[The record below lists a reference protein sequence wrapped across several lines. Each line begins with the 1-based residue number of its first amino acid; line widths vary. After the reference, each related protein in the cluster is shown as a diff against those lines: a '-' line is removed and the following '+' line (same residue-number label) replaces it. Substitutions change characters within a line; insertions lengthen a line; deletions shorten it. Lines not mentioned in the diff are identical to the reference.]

1 MCMSRSTP
9 PISTATCRLPLA
21 SESKRPEAR
30 RFRQSRGHILRFASL
45 PPTVMATARSRF
57 DTYAQGDP
65 WTAGLQSDLI
75 QYNPH
80 LRHHTQFA
88 PKRILSHMHGR
99 SSAKTTQ
106 HSPCTQTNIHHFPL
120 LMFFLG
126 TVHSLLFSDPNC
138 QTGMFAIYTMRD
150 FYPLDW
156 T

>member
-106 HSPCTQTNIHHFPL
+106 HS
-120 LMFFLG
+120 